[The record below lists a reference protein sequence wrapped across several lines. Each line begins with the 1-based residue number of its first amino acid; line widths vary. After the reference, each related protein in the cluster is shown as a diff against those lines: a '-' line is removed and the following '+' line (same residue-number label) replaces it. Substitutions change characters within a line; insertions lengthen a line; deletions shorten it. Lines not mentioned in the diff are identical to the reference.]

1 MKVIVLQGKTN
12 SGKSSSLKY
21 CFIEM
26 LKDRRF
32 TLLWKS
38 RKQYDDNNAIIKD
51 IEDNW
56 QNDTGTYIRDISG
69 VFEYKGK
76 KIFIVTIGDSIED
89 IKNQLR
95 NRMYKY
101 DIDLFICSRH
111 DNNDI
116 IKELADIVTLTDND
130 VIQISKEHVSG
141 GLTKF
146 VEANRTT
153 GVKIYKKIN
162 ELLS

>member
-51 IEDNW
+51 IGDNW
-56 QNDTGTYIRDISG
+56 QNDTGTYVRDISG
-69 VFEYKGK
+69 VFEYNGK
-76 KIFIVTIGDSIED
+76 IIFIVTIGDSIED
-89 IKNQLR
+89 IKKQLNYR
-95 NRMYKY
+95 IAAEGK
-101 DIDLFICSRH
+101 IDLFLCSRH
-111 DNNDI
+111 NNNDI
-116 IKELADIVTLTDND
+116 NAELADMNLDISN
-130 VIQISKEHVSG
+130 VITISKSRETDVKKYKS
-141 GLTKF
+141 
-146 VEANRTT
+146 ANKET
-153 GVKIYKKIN
+153 GKVLFDEIVNQLK
-162 ELLS
+162 E